1 MNQPRIFYSASDCIT
16 RFNASKFPLK
26 NVAADVIKSKNLNS
40 RERKIFLD
48 LVFSWSRNRHLVRAF
63 FAKYVKLY
71 YAMSEQEKELL
82 GLSLVA
88 DVEFDFGTNKITPEF
103 IEQYKSWLSSL
114 GSERYFVALG
124 PLVGERLRESYPDLW
139 QDLVASLWASPAKYL
154 AFDSRVVKEELI
166 EVLKKAGVEIEPH
179 SVLPSALKIKGDLVI
194 TKLPKKFADHVWF
207 MDAGSQIIA
216 RLLRPKAG
224 ERVLDM
230 CVGEGSKARLISE
243 HDCEYFAVDI
253 DARRLERAKKVLSSR
268 VKFLCSDA
276 SALNLPRASFDW
288 VLLDAPCSGS
298 GVIRRNPD
306 LIHRLDQ
313 NDLDKYLKLQKN
325 LLKSALDMLKPGGI
339 VIYATCSLF
348 AVENQQQIAS
358 IVRET
363 KNLIPVSL
371 RELLADGAIKLDDL
385 DLDKNSLTLL
395 PHIHDCDAFYLA
407 ALRKS

>member
-154 AFDSRVVKEELI
+154 AFDSRV
-166 EVLKKAGVEIEPH
+166 
-179 SVLPSALKIKGDLVI
+179 
-194 TKLPKKFADHVWF
+194 
-207 MDAGSQIIA
+207 
-216 RLLRPKAG
+216 
-224 ERVLDM
+224 
-230 CVGEGSKARLISE
+230 
-243 HDCEYFAVDI
+243 
-253 DARRLERAKKVLSSR
+253 
-268 VKFLCSDA
+268 
-276 SALNLPRASFDW
+276 
-288 VLLDAPCSGS
+288 
-298 GVIRRNPD
+298 
-306 LIHRLDQ
+306 
-313 NDLDKYLKLQKN
+313 
-325 LLKSALDMLKPGGI
+325 
-339 VIYATCSLF
+339 
-348 AVENQQQIAS
+348 
-358 IVRET
+358 
-363 KNLIPVSL
+363 
-371 RELLADGAIKLDDL
+371 
-385 DLDKNSLTLL
+385 
-395 PHIHDCDAFYLA
+395 
-407 ALRKS
+407 